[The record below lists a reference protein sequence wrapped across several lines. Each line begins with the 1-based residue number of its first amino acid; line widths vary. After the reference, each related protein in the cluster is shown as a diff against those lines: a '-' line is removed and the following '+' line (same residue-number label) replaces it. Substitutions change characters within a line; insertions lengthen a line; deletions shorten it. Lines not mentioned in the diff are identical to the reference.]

1 MLFSQWHMKRLLSL
15 QTSDY
20 ASPLPDNYL
29 VSKNLSKE
37 FYLKTEQ
44 FILLVVGLFR
54 NLFSSLSFIARQPF
68 WHSFCIMEMM
78 QAVPSQSQRLL
89 QRYEGLPLS
98 TSNHRTVFIPLR
110 KWNQLM
116 GICFY
121 FNLIV
126 NCLSLVSKT
135 LQYIALLLN
144 FTCGLGNEALLHCSS
159 LYLGIEECRKW
170 VSASKSE

>member
-1 MLFSQWHMKRLLSL
+1 MLFAQWHMKRLLSL

-37 FYLKTEQ
+37 FCYLKTEQ
-44 FILLVVGLFR
+44 FILLVVRLFR

-98 TSNHRTVFIPLR
+98 TSNHL
-110 KWNQLM
+110 QD
-116 GICFY
+116 CFHSPQKVEPTHGHL
-121 FNLIV
+121 FLLQPH
-126 NCLSLVSKT
+126 CELSVTCIQNTSIHSI
-135 LQYIALLLN
+135 IAK
-144 FTCGLGNEALLHCSS
+144 
-159 LYLGIEECRKW
+159 LYLW
-170 VSASKSE
+170 VG